1 MHISSS
7 AAVYVISVAADLAG
21 MHPQTLRQYDRLG
34 LVTPE
39 RTAGRGRRYSGKDIA
54 KLRLIQQLSQD
65 EGVNL
70 VGIKKIIDL
79 QNEVDALKSRNEELE
94 AEVRSRMSAQ
104 EREAR
109 VALGASPSP
118 VRWSSTT
125 GSGGAER
132 AGQLSA
138 GRPAQRWQA
147 SSALAGQL
155 SAGRPAQRWQAR
167 SERRWIAAVVTRMPI
182 CVGTRPRW

>member
-54 KLRLIQQLSQD
+54 KLRMIQQLSQD

-79 QNEVDALKSRNEELE
+79 QNQVDALRHRNEELE
-94 AEVRSRMSAQ
+94 DEIRAQ
-104 EREAR
+104 QAAKERDAR
-109 VALGASPSP
+109 VFAAGTAGDVVSIARGRRPQGQPEPGAL
-118 VRWSSTT
+118 VLYNRY
-125 GSGGAER
+125 
-132 AGQLSA
+132 
-138 GRPAQRWQA
+138 
-147 SSALAGQL
+147 
-155 SAGRPAQRWQAR
+155 
-167 SERRWIAAVVTRMPI
+167 RRR
-182 CVGTRPRW
+182 

>member
-1 MHISSS
+1 MHMHISSS

-39 RTAGRGRRYSGKDIA
+39 RTAGRGRRYSGQDIA
-54 KLRLIQQLSQD
+54 ELRMIQQLSQD

-79 QNEVDALKSRNEELE
+79 QNQVDALKSRNEELE
-94 AEVRSRMSAQ
+94 TEVRSRMSAK

-109 VALGASPSP
+109 VFA
-118 VRWSSTT
+118 
-125 GSGGAER
+125 
-132 AGQLSA
+132 AGTAGDVVSISRGRRTR
-138 GRPAQRWQA
+138 GRPEPGAMVLYNRF
-147 SSALAGQL
+147 
-155 SAGRPAQRWQAR
+155 
-167 SERRWIAAVVTRMPI
+167 RRR
-182 CVGTRPRW
+182 

>member
-39 RTAGRGRRYSGKDIA
+39 RTAGRGRRYAGKYIA

-94 AEVRSRMSAQ
+94 AEVRSRMSARRHPRTHLGFEFFVAAL
-104 EREAR
+104 ERIDLVLQVDDLLDPDE
-109 VALGASPSP
+109 VDALILGQLLDQPKLGDVLACIPSSPS
-118 VRWSSTT
+118 R
-125 GSGGAER
+125 
-132 AGQLSA
+132 SA
-138 GRPAQRWQA
+138 F
-147 SSALAGQL
+147 
-155 SAGRPAQRWQAR
+155 R
-167 SERRWIAAVVTRMPI
+167 SD
-182 CVGTRPRW
+182 

>member
-79 QNEVDALKSRNEELE
+79 QNQVDALKSRNEELE
-94 AEVRSRMSAQ
+94 DEVRTRRSAQ
-104 EREAR
+104 ERDAR
-109 VALGASPSP
+109 VFAAGT
-118 VRWSSTT
+118 V
-125 GSGGAER
+125 GGDVVSISR
-132 AGQLSA
+132 GRRPQ
-138 GRPAQRWQA
+138 GRPEPG
-147 SSALAGQL
+147 ALVL
-155 SAGRPAQRWQAR
+155 YNRY
-167 SERRWIAAVVTRMPI
+167 RR
-182 CVGTRPRW
+182 G

>member
-39 RTAGRGRRYSGKDIA
+39 RTAGRGRRYSGRDIA
-54 KLRLIQQLSQD
+54 KLRLIRQLSQD

-79 QNEVDALKSRNEELE
+79 QNQVDALRHRNEELE
-94 AEVRSRMSAQ
+94 DEIRAQ
-104 EREAR
+104 QAAKERDAR
-109 VALGASPSP
+109 VFA
-118 VRWSSTT
+118 
-125 GSGGAER
+125 
-132 AGQLSA
+132 AGTAGDVVSIARGRRPQ
-138 GRPAQRWQA
+138 GRPEPG
-147 SSALAGQL
+147 ALVL
-155 SAGRPAQRWQAR
+155 YNRY
-167 SERRWIAAVVTRMPI
+167 RRR
-182 CVGTRPRW
+182 

>member
-39 RTAGRGRRYSGKDIA
+39 RTAGGVDGIPGRTSPSCG
-54 KLRLIQQLSQD
+54 LIQQLSQD

-79 QNEVDALKSRNEELE
+79 QNQVDALR
-94 AEVRSRMSAQ
+94 Q
-104 EREAR
+104 
-109 VALGASPSP
+109 P
-118 VRWSSTT
+118 
-125 GSGGAER
+125 
-132 AGQLSA
+132 Q
-138 GRPAQRWQA
+138 
-147 SSALAGQL
+147 
-155 SAGRPAQRWQAR
+155 
-167 SERRWIAAVVTRMPI
+167 
-182 CVGTRPRW
+182 

>member
-34 LVTPE
+34 LVIPE
-39 RTAGRGRRYSGKDIA
+39 RTAGRGRRYSGRDIA

-70 VGIKKIIDL
+70 VGVKKIIDL
-79 QNEVDALKSRNEELE
+79 QNQVDALKSRNEELE
-94 AEVRSRMSAQ
+94 TEVRSRMSAK

-109 VALGASPSP
+109 VFAAGSTGGDVVSISRGRRPQGQPEPGAMVLYS
-118 VRWSSTT
+118 RY
-125 GSGGAER
+125 
-132 AGQLSA
+132 
-138 GRPAQRWQA
+138 
-147 SSALAGQL
+147 
-155 SAGRPAQRWQAR
+155 
-167 SERRWIAAVVTRMPI
+167 RRR
-182 CVGTRPRW
+182 

>member
-1 MHISSS
+1 MHISTS

-34 LVTPE
+34 LVIPE
-39 RTAGRGRRYSGKDIA
+39 RTAGRGRRYTGRDIA

-79 QNEVDALKSRNEELE
+79 QSQVDALQSRNEELE
-94 AEVRSRMSAQ
+94 TEVRSRMSAK

-109 VALGASPSP
+109 VFA
-118 VRWSSTT
+118 
-125 GSGGAER
+125 
-132 AGQLSA
+132 AGSA
-138 GRPAQRWQA
+138 GDVVSISRGRRPQ
-147 SSALAGQL
+147 
-155 SAGRPAQRWQAR
+155 GRPEPGAMVLYNRF
-167 SERRWIAAVVTRMPI
+167 RRR
-182 CVGTRPRW
+182 